1 MTPMNANMTPMNVN
15 MTPMNVNM
23 TPMNVN
29 MTPMNVNMTPMN
41 VNMTSMIAVTKH
53 IYLKVQGIWSTD
65 YIPRGTRF
73 GPLVGEIFK
82 QDEVSPEAN
91 RKFFW
96 RVYSSETDFY
106 YIDCLDVRKS
116 NWMRYVNPAYSRADQ
131 TLVACQIKRDIY
143 FYTCRPVLPNEEL
156 TVWYCKEFA
165 MRLGYPL
172 TGELMLTKIRQCMAS
187 TSEASELQ
195 IDESHSETDGK
206 VNRPFPTLE
215 LPTPHD
221 HVEEQ
226 ECIPDHVYNQDHNT
240 DRDHESITDHT
251 HNREHNTTR
260 NHEHIPNH
268 VHSREHNL
276 TRNRENIP
284 DHVHHNGDQNKVGE
298 HQQVKYHD
306 HAQDHD
312 QVQNGEGV
320 EKDSC
325 ARSDE
330 GYHSHG
336 THDDPLTPPER
347 DILDEDCALDFSTKE
362 RASGSGGKE
371 QKNGEDEETLNDE
384 HVDEEYV
391 KFRNAKFKMFK
402 ALHYRNHSEK
412 MEAMK
417 QEEQSA
423 PPHYASSFNEKQPLN
438 LQQAVVVAPTPQ
450 RQERGFKIQEATH
463 PEERSSPEPPTSS
476 RLQDSLT
483 KPRGSSAFVAYES
496 SNAKAFRSVI
506 PNSLPLPPPLLPAQD
521 GVPSPGILEN
531 LLLRQRGEIGRTPPS
546 EGVAHLPYSR
556 PPPITEPVRVIVS
569 NDSRSDQQITSTHQ
583 SPPRNN
589 EQPVVSAYPQKK
601 TTPTPYSPEMRS
613 PDTTDKTAAAM
624 NRHSPPYPLAAPS
637 ASYVYSMPPMFSPA
651 HFNMYAYSLSPEGQ
665 ANAFGTKTTEYAQ
678 GHHHPQAP
686 FLPRVPLKPKSPFS
700 NDLPSPN
707 HNHHLHNSSS
717 QSPPQNG
724 SYMLNGYHHHPI
736 RDPSP
741 TDSTG
746 SQNSARGYRSLPY
759 PLKKKDGKMHYECN
773 ICMKTFG
780 QLSNLKV
787 HLRTHS
793 GERPFK
799 CSVCTKSFTQLA
811 HLQKHHL
818 VHTGEK
824 PHQCEVCK
832 KRFSSTS
839 NLKTHL
845 RLHSGQKPYACD
857 LCPAK
862 FTQFVHLKL
871 HKRLHTNE
879 RPYTCQTCKK
889 KYISASGLRTH
900 WKTTSCRPNAVPLE
914 GMDMDKVY
922 DYMSE
927 DYSNMDESGS
937 EDLSEIIDHGE
948 DPSPPPSPNCHSSS
962 LTMHLPR
969 SNGEC
974 VMAN

>member
-1 MTPMNANMTPMNVN
+1 MEFG
-15 MTPMNVNM
+15 
-23 TPMNVN
+23 
-29 MTPMNVNMTPMN
+29 
-41 VNMTSMIAVTKH
+41 SIA
-53 IYLKVQGIWSTD
+53 
-65 YIPRGTRF
+65 P
-73 GPLVGEIFK
+73 
-82 QDEVSPEAN
+82 
-91 RKFFW
+91 
-96 RVYSSETDFY
+96 
-106 YIDCLDVRKS
+106 
-116 NWMRYVNPAYSRADQ
+116 
-131 TLVACQIKRDIY
+131 
-143 FYTCRPVLPNEEL
+143 
-156 TVWYCKEFA
+156 
-165 MRLGYPL
+165 
-172 TGELMLTKIRQCMAS
+172 
-187 TSEASELQ
+187 ELQ
-195 IDESHSETDGK
+195 NDNNPVATGDGD
-206 VNRPFPTLE
+206 NASFPAPE
-215 LPTPHD
+215 LPP
-221 HVEEQ
+221 
-226 ECIPDHVYNQDHNT
+226 PPS
-240 DRDHESITDHT
+240 HE
-251 HNREHNTTR
+251 
-260 NHEHIPNH
+260 
-268 VHSREHNL
+268 
-276 TRNRENIP
+276 
-284 DHVHHNGDQNKVGE
+284 
-298 HQQVKYHD
+298 D
-306 HAQDHD
+306 HAQG
-312 QVQNGEGV
+312 GEGT

-336 THDDPLTPPER
+336 THDDPLTPPEG
-347 DILDEDCALDFSTKE
+347 DISDEDCALDFSTKE
-362 RASGSGGKE
+362 RASAPEAHVDKG
-371 QKNGEDEETLNDE
+371 QKHGEDDGALTTDE
-384 HVDEEYV
+384 QVDEEYR

-402 ALHYRNHSEK
+402 ALHYRNNQEK
-412 MEAMK
+412 VDTQK
-417 QEEQSA
+417 PEEQSA
-423 PPHYASSFNEKQPLN
+423 SAHYSSPFHEKQPVS
-438 LQQAVVVAPTPQ
+438 LQQAVIVTPTPQ
-450 RQERGFKIQEATH
+450 RQERPCKVQEVTH
-463 PEERSSPEPPTSS
+463 SEEKSPPESSSSS
-476 RLQDSLT
+476 RLQEGLS
-483 KPRGSSAFVAYES
+483 KRGSSAFVAYES
-496 SNAKAFRSVI
+496 SSAKAFRSII

-521 GVPSPGILEN
+521 GVTPPGILEN

-546 EGVAHLPYSR
+546 EGVAHLPYTR

-569 NDSRSDQQITSTHQ
+569 NDMSSRSEQQITSTHQ
-583 SPPRNN
+583 SPPRNSN
-589 EQPVVSAYPQKK
+589 NDQQVAVYPHKK
-601 TTPTPYSPEMRS
+601 PTPTPYGGASPEMRS
-613 PDTTDKTAAAM
+613 PDSTDKTAAAM

-678 GHHHPQAP
+678 GHHHHPQTP

-724 SYMLNGYHHHPI
+724 SFMMNGYHHPI

-741 TDSTG
+741 TGSTG

-889 KYISASGLRTH
+889 KVGLCLYI
-900 WKTTSCRPNAVPLE
+900 
-914 GMDMDKVY
+914 
-922 DYMSE
+922 
-927 DYSNMDESGS
+927 
-937 EDLSEIIDHGE
+937 I
-948 DPSPPPSPNCHSSS
+948 
-962 LTMHLPR
+962 
-969 SNGEC
+969 
-974 VMAN
+974 